1 MHAPVA
7 RPLLIVC
14 AAALLAHATA
24 VAGGFVW
31 LDHAHISDRLAL
43 EPLPRLFSA
52 FIHGFAGTGF
62 YRPLMSV
69 SLSLDAA
76 TGAGPWLF
84 HLVSALWHAAAA
96 VMTMIAAQVLGVP
109 RRGSFV
115 AALVFAVHPG
125 TSLVASAIAFRSEA
139 MIAVSLLTLI
149 ALHVQGRNK
158 AAAIALFLGALCKE
172 TALVLGPLFI
182 LAIEYDRRADLR
194 QALKLRWRLF
204 AFEATAWVAAVAMR
218 FTFAPPWR
226 AQFPT
231 LGADHAVGMR
241 LAALGK
247 NALLLFFPLTHE
259 VCDAFPLTGATSPA
273 AIAGAAVLVALLVA
287 AVRRRGPALFMAIAL
302 LPSLHLVPIM
312 RWWSPHY
319 VYVPLAFAAMI
330 FGQGVEKLATLMTGP
345 RLPWV
350 NRGVAALICVFGL
363 LSLQAGLRYRTDVS
377 LWQPEVKGEP
387 GCREGQF
394 FLAEASRDKG
404 QLEQAAHQYEQAIQG
419 QPGVL
424 AYVDRGSALQN
435 LGVVRLTQKRFTEA
449 AAVFRSALPI
459 VQGHERR
466 QLVHNL
472 AAAELSAGNASQTE
486 SLLEEETQRADAMP
500 ASLFVRAHAL
510 AQLGRTQEANALML
524 RYKVATQ

>member
-1 MHAPVA
+1 MHAPVG

-14 AAALLAHATA
+14 VAALVAHATA

-31 LDHAHISDRLAL
+31 LDHAHITDGIAL
-43 EPLPRLFSA
+43 EPLPRLLAA
-52 FIHGFAGTGF
+52 FTHGFAGTGF

-84 HLVSALWHAAAA
+84 HFVTALWHAAAA
-96 VMTMIAAQVLGVP
+96 AMTMIAAQALGVP

-115 AALVFAVHPG
+115 AALLFAVHPA

-139 MIAVSLLTLI
+139 MIAVALLALI

-158 AAAIALFLGALCKE
+158 AAALALFMGALCKE
-172 TALVLGPLFI
+172 TTVVLGPLFV
-182 LAIEYDRRADLR
+182 LAIESRADLR

-204 AFEATAWVAAVAMR
+204 AWEATAWTAAVALRLM
-218 FTFAPPWR
+218 FAPAWR
-226 AQFPT
+226 AQFPS
-231 LGADHAVGMR
+231 LSANHAVGTR

-247 NALLLFFPLTHE
+247 NALLLLVPYKHE
-259 VCDAFPLTGATSPA
+259 ICDAFPLTGVTSPA

-287 AVRRRGPALFMAIAL
+287 AVRARGPALLMAIAL

-319 VYVPLAFAAMI
+319 VYVPLAFAAML
-330 FGQGVEKLATLMTGP
+330 FGQGVDKLATLMAGP

-350 NRGVAALICVFGL
+350 NRSVAALISVFGL
-363 LSLQAGLRYRTDVS
+363 LSLQAGLRYRTDES
-377 LWQPEVKGEP
+377 LWPPEVKAEP

-394 FLAEASRDKG
+394 FLAEASRSRG

-419 QPGVL
+419 RPGIL

-449 AAVFRSALPI
+449 AAVFRSALPM

-472 AAAELSAGNASQTE
+472 AAAELSSGNASQTE
-486 SLLEEETQRADAMP
+486 SLLAEETQRADAMP

-524 RYKVATQ
+524 RYKATPQ